1 MGLGPRRSP
10 ARHGEPVAS
19 LRIVAI
25 GRARGPEREL
35 FDRYAGRLRSGLALT
50 ELPDGHGAPIEIKRR
65 EAASILAAAPPP
77 AQLIALDQAGQA
89 PGSEGLA
96 ERLDTWQQSGRDLVF
111 AIGGAEG
118 LDSAILSRASA
129 ILSLGP
135 QTWPH
140 LLARIMLAEQLYRA
154 QSILAG
160 HPYHRSGRP

>member
-1 MGLGPRRSP
+1 M
-10 ARHGEPVAS
+10 AV
-19 LRIVAI
+19 

-35 FDRYAGRLRSGLALT
+35 FDRYAGRLRPSLALT
-50 ELPDGHGAPIEIKRR
+50 ELPDGHGAAIEIKRR
-65 EAASILAAAPPP
+65 EAAAILAAAPPP
-77 AQLIALDQAGQA
+77 AQLIALDQSGEA
-89 PGSEGLA
+89 PGSERLA
-96 ERLDTWQQSGRDLVF
+96 DRLCTWQQAGRDIVF

-118 LDSAILSRASA
+118 LDGAILTRAAA